1 MADKKSDDKAEALK
15 RLYKSSPEARRRA
28 TRTPKFADETY
39 DEFYERL
46 HYANPKAKGAPRK
59 SDSPESGIGI
69 GSGSR
74 YDTDTSNAL
83 GTYEDRVQAVE
94 APLRRRELQMYMERK
109 EEAEAKKQGKRIPK
123 YYKEG
128 GKVEDKKSERT
139 KRLENTKIEDDFMG
153 IKKIIKAGFLKAS
166 QLGDKLGHTQDEEY
180 KDDKPIKKKAG
191 GMIKSSAS
199 KRADGCVKK
208 GKTRGRMV

>member
-28 TRTPKFADETY
+28 MRTPKFADETY

-59 SDSPESGIGI
+59 SDSPESGIGV

-74 YDTDTSNAL
+74 YDTDTSNTL
-83 GTYEDRVQAVE
+83 ENLKDQIQAAE
-94 APLRRRELQMYMERK
+94 APLRRKELQMYMERK
-109 EEAEAKKQGKRIPK
+109 EEAEAREQGKRIPK

-139 KRLENTKIEDDFMG
+139 KRIEDTKIEDDFMG
-153 IKKIIKAGFLKAS
+153 IKKMLKAGFLKAS
-166 QLGDKLGHTQDEEY
+166 QLGDKVGHTQDEEY
-180 KDDKPIKKKAG
+180 KDGKPVKKKAG
-191 GMIKSSAS
+191 GVIKSSAS
-199 KRADGCVKK
+199 KRADGCAKK
-208 GKTRGRMV
+208 GKTKGRMV